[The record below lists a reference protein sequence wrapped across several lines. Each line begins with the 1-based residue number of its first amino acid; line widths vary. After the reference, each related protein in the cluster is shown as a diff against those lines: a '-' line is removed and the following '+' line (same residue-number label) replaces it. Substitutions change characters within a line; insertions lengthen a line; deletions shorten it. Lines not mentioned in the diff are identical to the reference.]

1 MSSTQRASAGNSSS
15 RSQRPK
21 YVDINLLHLPVP
33 GLVSIFHRVTG
44 VAMLVFL
51 IPALLFLLQCTLGSE
66 DGFNRWK
73 GYFAEP
79 AVKIILLGFVWAYMH
94 HFFAGIRYLFLDL
107 HIGVALAPARLSA
120 KLVLVAGAL
129 ATLLLGVRIW

>member
-1 MSSTQRASAGNSSS
+1 MSSAQRSSARSSAN
-15 RSQRPK
+15 RPK

-44 VAMLVFL
+44 VVMFLFL
-51 IPALLFLLQCTLGSE
+51 IPALLLLLQCTLGSE
-66 DGFNRWK
+66 EGFNRWK

-79 AVKIILLGFVWAYMH
+79 AVKVIFLGFVWAYMH
-94 HFFAGIRYLFLDL
+94 HFFAGIRYLILDL

-120 KLVLVAGAL
+120 KLVLAAGAL
-129 ATLLLGVRIW
+129 ATLLIGVRIW